1 MRERRTEN
9 LRREL
14 IAAFPAL
21 TTPLREA
28 GPSLAA
34 QAAEFGLYTQA
45 AKASGDWPLFERC
58 IAVADHLLGTGGG
71 AVRAAFQPAFYE
83 HLEFEGSRGPA
94 AWQLMS
100 SRLQEGWKQMDAENR
115 RLMALP
121 QNRAPLS
128 TGRPGRG
135 GRPPGG
141 ARPRGGQGGRG
152 PGHGGRGPGHGG
164 RGPGQGGR
172 GPGRGGRR
180 RP

>member
-1 MRERRTEN
+1 MRERSSDI

-14 IAAFPAL
+14 SAAFPAL

-58 IAVADHLLGTGGG
+58 VALADHLLATGGG

-100 SRLQEGWKQMDAENR
+100 TRLQEGWKQMDAENR

-121 QNRAPLS
+121 QGRAPAP

-141 ARPRGGQGGRG
+141 PRPRGGPAGRG
-152 PGHGGRGPGHGG
+152 S
-164 RGPGQGGR
+164 GR